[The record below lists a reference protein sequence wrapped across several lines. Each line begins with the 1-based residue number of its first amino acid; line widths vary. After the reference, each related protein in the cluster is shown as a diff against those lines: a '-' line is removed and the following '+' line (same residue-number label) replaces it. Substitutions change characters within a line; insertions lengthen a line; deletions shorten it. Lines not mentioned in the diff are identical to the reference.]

1 MHKGFADRDQAAL
14 AVRADINSRFGKSLE
29 EFADEQL
36 GLTGNEL
43 VLEIGCGQGKQTR
56 FLREKYPG
64 LRIIS
69 TDAAELPQDLPSLG
83 VQIDMDQ
90 LTFGPMFDVV
100 ISVYSLYY
108 SQKMTLLA
116 ENIAAWLKPGGRFLV
131 IGPGAGTNQELTDIV
146 NTTPDCHLEPA
157 SDFMSL
163 DEARNVAT
171 VYRSMGVNRFTN
183 KVEFEDRSSFFRWW
197 SQHNSYN
204 PDLCAKVDRR
214 IPDNMTLSKVVLSY
228 LFTK

>member
-1 MHKGFADRDQAAL
+1 MHKGFADTDQAAL
-14 AVRADINSRFGKSLE
+14 AIRADMNARFGKSLE

-56 FLREKYPG
+56 FFREKYPG

-69 TDAAELPQDLPSLG
+69 TDTAELPKDLPSLG

-90 LTFGPMFDVV
+90 LAFGPMFDAV

-108 SQKMTLLA
+108 SKKMVLLA
-116 ENIAAWLKPGGRFLV
+116 EQVAAWLKPGGRFLV

-146 NTTPDCHLEPA
+146 NTTEGCSMQPA
-157 SDFMSL
+157 GDFMTN
-163 DEARNVAT
+163 DEARQVAQ
-171 VYRSMGVNRFTN
+171 VYRAIGTNRFTN
-183 KVEFEDRSSFFRWW
+183 TVEFEDRSSFFRWW
-197 SQHNSYN
+197 SNHNSYD
-204 PDLCAKVDRR
+204 PDTCAKVDRR
-214 IPDNMTLSKVVLSY
+214 IPDKMRLSKVVLSY